1 MIWETTNKSLGI
13 ESVQISPC
21 ELVSSIK
28 NSSDACPWVS
38 SYFITSITT
47 DKSLSVK
54 LLYLS
59 TTSSSSIEDKKDE
72 IAFKEA
78 TLIKICG
85 SSKEF
90 ENRSMK
96 SFEF

>member
-13 ESVQISPC
+13 ESVQICPC